1 MNYDG
6 TNNSNS
12 SDLIFAD
19 LQDIANEFDAVEPS
33 EDSGSY
39 DLPEGKYTTRIDRL
53 YLDKYSPT
61 ERPILK
67 WSLEVVDGELAGRK
81 QSKANFLKTESNIAM
96 LKADLAKAG
105 LDMKARE
112 ISFIDLPGYL
122 EELIDVLIDIT
133 VKKSGGEK
141 KKQDGSCYFNVFV
154 NSRVSEQIDVGNV
167 AAPAPPT
174 ATHPV
179 DRIAAAPRT
188 STSATRA
195 REQF

>member
-1 MNYDG
+1 MSYDG
-6 TNNSNS
+6 TNSN
-12 SDLIFAD
+12 DLIFAD

-33 EDSGSY
+33 EDTGGSY
-39 DLPEGKYTTRIDRL
+39 DLPEGKYTVRIDRL
-53 YLDKYSPT
+53 YLDKYNPN

-67 WSLEVVDGELAGRK
+67 WSLEVVDGELAGRR
-81 QSKANFLKTESNIAM
+81 QSKANFMKTESNIAM

-133 VKKSGGEK
+133 VRASKSLNNAGK
-141 KKQDGSCYFNVFV
+141 PYINVFI
-154 NSRVSEQIDVGNV
+154 NNRVSDPIDLGTTT
-167 AAPAPPT
+167 AQTPTTTARPAT
-174 ATHPV
+174 AQ
-179 DRIAAAPRT
+179 RT
-188 STSATRA
+188 STTSTRA